1 MRQACLDVGVKVR
14 RIGPLTPTMHGGAV
28 AADEWLQHPTKGVV
42 AYTDLIA
49 IGFIR
54 TVVQAGGR
62 VPEDV
67 GVVGFDNIT
76 CSPLIE
82 LRLTTIGRSL
92 HEPRLGSGPAS
103 GEKPPPSCRAHGASQ
118 ASGPTRDSRHDSSE
132 RAGILGAGRSV
143 ATTFRLASPRE

>member
-1 MRQACLDVGVKVR
+1 
-14 RIGPLTPTMHGGAV
+14 MHGGAV

-54 TVVQAGGR
+54 TVVEAGGR

-82 LRLTTIGRSL
+82 LRLTTIAAPYMS
-92 HEPRLGSGPAS
+92 LGSAAAQHLVKGRRHRAEHTAPLRLPA
-103 GEKPPPSCRAHGASQ
+103 RLV
-118 ASGPTRDSRHDSSE
+118 TRDTTVPSGRESLARAGQVGSPSE
-132 RAGILGAGRSV
+132 RTSN
-143 ATTFRLASPRE
+143 